1 MPLDTAAVTTGL
13 DMSLAADRYG
23 RGSDPTPR
31 LEAGPNV
38 GAALRAVRE
47 HYRLSLEDVALA
59 TYIRRAYL
67 EALEEMRLDQLP
79 SRPFV
84 IGYVRAYAGTLGL
97 DPDRAVAR
105 FKMEYPEDGQAL
117 RAPVGVS
124 REGDRRLRPMIIGAV
139 LVVSAFIT
147 WNIIQH
153 ALSKAA
159 PAPAAAG
166 AEVVVSGAK
175 VRAPLTQ
182 GPISVGAPLPAP
194 QESTVP
200 APYVTPG
207 LAPSA
212 ADASARPVPAPP
224 AAGSPFQ
231 TQGVI
236 YGAPAAQSLITLQA
250 AKSVTLIVRGADG
263 SVYFARQLS
272 SGQAYRAPQT
282 AGLSVEA
289 SDPAEVNVFV
299 GGLLK
304 GPMPLAKSVIAKLA
318 QT

>member
-1 MPLDTAAVTTGL
+1 MPLDTAAVTTGF
-13 DMSLAADRYG
+13 DTSPAADRYG
-23 RGSDPTPR
+23 RSGDPTPR

-47 HYRLSLEDVALA
+47 HYRLSLEEVALA
-59 TYIRRAYL
+59 TRVRRAYL
-67 EALEEMRLDQLP
+67 AGLEEMRLDQLP

-84 IGYVRAYAGTLGL
+84 IGYVRAYAETLGL

-105 FKMEYPEDGQAL
+105 FKMECPEDRQAL

-139 LVVSAFIT
+139 VVVSGFIA
-147 WNIIQH
+147 WNIVQH
-153 ALSKAA
+153 ALAKAA

-166 AEVVVSGAK
+166 TDVAASSAK
-175 VRAPLTQ
+175 VRAPRPQ
-182 GPISVGAPLPAP
+182 GPIAVGAPLPAP

-212 ADASARPVPAPP
+212 ADVNARPAPPPP

-236 YGAPAAQSLITLQA
+236 YGAPAAQSVITLQTT
-250 AKSVTLIVRGADG
+250 KSVTLIVRGGDG
-263 SVYFARQLS
+263 SVYFARQLAK
-272 SGQAYRAPQT
+272 GQAYRAPQT
-282 AGLSVEA
+282 GGLSVEA
-289 SDPAEVNVFV
+289 SDPAGVNVFV

-304 GPMPLAKSVIAKLA
+304 GPMPAAKTVIAKLA
-318 QT
+318 GA